1 MNRVL
6 TAGRLQIVHPSVI
19 LGMPWLIGLSS
30 FVINW
35 AFWRLTGVGQEPN
48 AFTGGI
54 LSLYI
59 TVSVVFVQAVTQLL
73 PLAMGLSLS
82 RRTYWLGVAS
92 FAVASAVTHGIVLAL
107 LAAVESAT
115 DGWGVGLQFWVP
127 EPLRADDVALQVL
140 VSGAPMLA
148 FAFIGI
154 GIGVIF
160 KRWGASGVWGLTVG
174 TLLVLGGLGGA
185 HDLAGVVAPLGS
197 WLADQSV
204 VTLAVGLPLAVAAV
218 VAALTFAGIRRVVP

>member
-6 TAGRLQIVHPSVI
+6 TAARLQVVHPAII
-19 LGMPWLIGLSS
+19 LGIPWLIALSS

-35 AFWRLTGVGQEPN
+35 AIWGLTVVGEEPN

-59 TVSVVFVQAVTQLL
+59 TVCIVFVGAVTQLL
-73 PLAMGLSLS
+73 PFAMGISLS
-82 RRTYWLGVAS
+82 RRTYWLGVAA
-92 FAVASAVTHGIVLAL
+92 FTVASAIAHGIALTL
-107 LAAVESAT
+107 LATVENAT

-127 EPLRADDVALQVL
+127 EPLRADNVALQVL

-148 FAFIGI
+148 LAFIGI
-154 GIGVIF
+154 GIGVVF
-160 KRWGASGVWGLTVG
+160 KRWGASGLWGLTVA
-174 TLLVLGGLGGA
+174 TLLVLGGLAVLMTWRGWW
-185 HDLAGVVAPLGS
+185 LPLGS